1 MNLFVWSG
9 FRYQD
14 PNAYACTST
23 SALDM
28 LNFIGLH
35 KTGGDGFIWK
45 KNLSGSM
52 RDYMLRW
59 ARVHDTLP
67 GGHGSDPHGWRN
79 LLNFFGWGASAV
91 WAGPNRVYD
100 DRAYGTFEGAM
111 TDTIRALVKTR
122 KPVGLLGRGGAH
134 ALMVTGYYGLTG
146 DPFAKDTAGNYTNRI
161 TLGGFYVTDPLS
173 SSKMTSKAVTWHT
186 LKFSG
191 DYRIRFK
198 PYYETD
204 STLDDPYT
212 PGVKRSRDEWYK
224 RFVVILP
231 MR

>member
-1 MNLFVWSG
+1 MGARRTGLL
-9 FRYQD
+9 
-14 PNAYACTST
+14 
-23 SALDM
+23 SAL
-28 LNFIGLH
+28 LSPTPWRARPQARHSVWPAALVVAR
-35 KTGGDGFIWK
+35 GGVEPPTFHFSGGRSYQ
-45 KNLSGSM
+45 LS
-52 RDYMLRW
+52 Y
-59 ARVHDTLP
+59 LP
-67 GGHGSDPHGWRN
+67 NSPEAYRP
-79 LLNFFGWGASAV
+79 V

-111 TDTIRALVKTR
+111 FDTIRALVKTG

-146 DPFAKDTAGNYTNRI
+146 DPFAKDTAGNYTNKI

-173 SSKMTSKAVTWHT
+173 SSKMTSKAVSWNT

-212 PGVKRSRDEWYK
+212 PGVRRSRDEWYR